1 MQSLKTPKTFLRGCR
16 VLCVPVWARV
26 CVFDITITLHH
37 IIASFRIT
45 LHHTSYR
52 INNKKTGH
60 KANLRQNFV
69 EWKYAEARSKL
80 RETQSY
86 HICHRRG
93 ILLYEAWKEG
103 KVFFSPKAQKRY
115 VRKFHAS
122 QRNILQQFIC
132 LINCSIHQMLHS
144 IITIKSNFP

>member
-37 IIASFRIT
+37 IIASFHII

-52 INNKKTGH
+52 INDKNIGYE
-60 KANLRQNFV
+60 ANLRQKFI
-69 EWKYAEARSKL
+69 EWKGAEARSKL

-93 ILLYEAWKEG
+93 ILLYETWKEG
-103 KVFFSPKAQKRY
+103 KVFFRRRLKNGMC
-115 VRKFHAS
+115 VNFMHRKEIYYNNLHVWLIVPYIKCYIVS
-122 QRNILQQFIC
+122 LQ
-132 LINCSIHQMLHS
+132 
-144 IITIKSNFP
+144 